1 MLAQLTVQGFLTDKP
16 ETRTINNGNTV
27 TSASIAYT
35 PRVKVGGEWQDGSTL
50 FIRVTVWGKD
60 GEMLAYKADKGDL
73 VIASGDLIQE
83 SYKTKSGE
91 ERSSLKLTA
100 RTIGI
105 VSTKADRQ
113 SVSNGGGGSVMDA
126 ITEAAPF

>member
-16 ETRTINNGNTV
+16 ETRTISNGNTV

-35 PRVKVGGEWQDGSTL
+35 PRVKVGGEWQDSDTM
-50 FIRVTVWGKD
+50 FIRVTIWGKD
-60 GEMLAYKADKGDL
+60 GEMLAHKADKGDL
-73 VIASGDLIQE
+73 VTASGDLIQE
-83 SYKTKSGE
+83 SYKTKAGE

-100 RTIGI
+100 KTIGI

-113 SVSNGGGGSVMDA
+113 VVSNGGGGSIMDTIQA
-126 ITEAAPF
+126 AAPF